1 MKGKNHLKVYSRT
14 SKDNSD
20 TTDLQ
25 AFSYSKQN
33 KNKLSSKVLIIL
45 KIFILPNLKGYFD
58 SNLHDTKA
66 TFVGCSYL
74 LPKDQNISQDSSV
87 L

>member
-14 SKDNSD
+14 SKDNSHD

-33 KNKLSSKVLIIL
+33 KKKLSLKVLIIL
-45 KIFILPNLKGYFD
+45 KISTLSNLEGYFD
-58 SNLHDTKA
+58 TNLHDTKA

-74 LPKDQNISQDSSV
+74 LPKD
-87 L
+87 